1 MIGCP
6 GSICKYFIYYV
17 IVYLLSC
24 FKLIRKSRTAIAGQ
38 LIKQIWSHS
47 CYLSKNKGSCLKRP
61 NDLVTSKKLLFMVSK
76 SIQEAL
82 NKQVQMEAESSQA
95 YLAMASWAEIQ
106 PGLEGVTNFFY
117 QQSDEERV
125 HMLKLLRFINE
136 RGGFGMVPALAQ
148 PIVTFKSIKN
158 VFEEFLKHELKVSDS
173 INELVHL
180 SLSEKDYATHNFLQ
194 WYVNEQMEEER
205 VARTLNDKLEMVGD
219 DKGGLYLFDRDI
231 MNYRGADGKK

>member
-1 MIGCP
+1 
-6 GSICKYFIYYV
+6 
-17 IVYLLSC
+17 
-24 FKLIRKSRTAIAGQ
+24 
-38 LIKQIWSHS
+38 
-47 CYLSKNKGSCLKRP
+47 
-61 NDLVTSKKLLFMVSK
+61 MVSK
-76 SIQEAL
+76 SMQEAL
-82 NKQVQMEAESSQA
+82 NSQVQMEAESSQA

-117 QQSDEERV
+117 QQSDEERA
-125 HMLKLLRFINE
+125 HMLKLIRFINE
-136 RGGFGMVPALAQ
+136 RGGFAIVPALAQ
-148 PIVTFKSIKN
+148 PIVTFKSIRN
-158 VFEEFLKHELKVSDS
+158 VFEEFLKHELKVSNS

-231 MNYRGADGKK
+231 LNYRGSEGKK